1 MPGGQVS
8 DIYGSRFRVQG
19 SRFMVQGDMD
29 CDIRLYEAS
38 DAIIEKKD

>member
-1 MPGGQVS
+1 MPGEQVS
-8 DIYGSRFRVQG
+8 DIYGSWL
-19 SRFMVQGDMD
+19 MVQGDMD